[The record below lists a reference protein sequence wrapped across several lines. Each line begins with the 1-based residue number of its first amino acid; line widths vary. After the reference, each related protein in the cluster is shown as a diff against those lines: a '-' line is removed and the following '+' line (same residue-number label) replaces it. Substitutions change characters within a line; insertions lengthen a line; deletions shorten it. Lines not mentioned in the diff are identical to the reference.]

1 MACPGRWL
9 PLGPGVRGIPG
20 PAHAGLDACA
30 GMRCMHRR
38 VVESRRAQGERLCGT
53 PPEPAVSSCLAAAR
67 ATRLVAATRHGRV
80 PCAPRQGAGHV
91 CRTRLR
97 RRAESMAPARS
108 GRAEYTV
115 RPVHPQINTRRVRR
129 RPRSTPARRRLRG
142 TWHPGRRGRRRGP
155 QPRAGGRGRRRWRAG
170 TSRPAAMPVQTSGSS
185 LLLRVST
192 PFSGDS
198 EREPAVCTL
207 YSASRGQPSC
217 AHRLLL
223 VCVIRSGDRRC
234 RRLCTGA
241 ERRAAAQ
248 CREPRVRRVQA
259 ELR

>member
-97 RRAESMAPARS
+97 AVPSLWRRHAVAAP
-108 GRAEYTV
+108 
-115 RPVHPQINTRRVRR
+115 
-129 RPRSTPARRRLRG
+129 
-142 TWHPGRRGRRRGP
+142 
-155 QPRAGGRGRRRWRAG
+155 
-170 TSRPAAMPVQTSGSS
+170 
-185 LLLRVST
+185 ST
-192 PFSGDS
+192 PF
-198 EREPAVCTL
+198 VQ
-207 YSASRGQPSC
+207 Y
-217 AHRLLL
+217 
-223 VCVIRSGDRRC
+223 IRKQYPPC
-234 RRLCTGA
+234 
-241 ERRAAAQ
+241 
-248 CREPRVRRVQA
+248 
-259 ELR
+259 